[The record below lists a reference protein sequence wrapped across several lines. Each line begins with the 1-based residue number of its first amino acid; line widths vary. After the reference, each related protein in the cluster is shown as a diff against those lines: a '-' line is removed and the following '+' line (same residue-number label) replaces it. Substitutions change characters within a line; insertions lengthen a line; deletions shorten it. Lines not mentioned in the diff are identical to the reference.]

1 MNPYTVASLCRGRD
15 VCKNHGFGALYPGIR
30 TRFELGSNS
39 VGSEMCVETIGFGV
53 FYLRVRTRFELGF
66 ELRLGEMPMKTN
78 TFASSAGRTPFSI

>member
-1 MNPYTVASLCRGRD
+1 MCVKTMVSAHCTQEFELGSNSV
-15 VCKNHGFGALYPGIR
+15 R
-30 TRFELGSNS
+30 TRFELGPNS

-78 TFASSAGRTPFSI
+78 TFASSAGRTPFSN